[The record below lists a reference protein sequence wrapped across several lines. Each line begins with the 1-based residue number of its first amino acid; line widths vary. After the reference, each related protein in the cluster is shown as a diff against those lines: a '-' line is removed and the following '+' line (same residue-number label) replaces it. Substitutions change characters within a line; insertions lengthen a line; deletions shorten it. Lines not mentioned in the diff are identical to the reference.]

1 MVGRFGTCSTT
12 VNNLDHFTRDKNKNG
27 KWSDYNG
34 YRDPTAWISLQIPGY
49 KNDWFGVYCPAASI
63 LWDFYDNPS
72 MNDSLKG
79 NNEDDSVHVTFKDM
93 WNLLQR
99 PNVRSLSQVYD
110 LFLTILDESL
120 VDEIFNLHKAPK
132 GVAQN

>member
-1 MVGRFGTCSTT
+1 
-12 VNNLDHFTRDKNKNG
+12 
-27 KWSDYNG
+27 
-34 YRDPTAWISLQIPGY
+34 
-49 KNDWFGVYCPAASI
+49 
-63 LWDFYDNPS
+63 

-110 LFLTILDESL
+110 LFLNILDESL